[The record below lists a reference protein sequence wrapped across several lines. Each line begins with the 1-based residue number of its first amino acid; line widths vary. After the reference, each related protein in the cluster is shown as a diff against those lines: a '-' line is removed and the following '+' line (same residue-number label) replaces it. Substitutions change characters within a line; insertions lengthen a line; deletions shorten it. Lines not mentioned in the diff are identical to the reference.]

1 MGVPGGSGGFR
12 RVPGVKVPGE
22 GVPWC
27 SGVFREAPGR
37 FRWVPDF
44 TDTQN
49 SLRFCEN

>member
-27 SGVFREAPGR
+27 SGEVPVR
-37 FRWVPDF
+37 FRWVPGF
-44 TDTQN
+44 TDSQN
-49 SLRFCEN
+49 SLRLCEN

>member
-27 SGVFREAPGR
+27 SGMFRGGSGEPPVGSWFYR
-37 FRWVPDF
+37 LTKFF
-44 TDTQN
+44 ET
-49 SLRFCEN
+49 L